1 MVNRFKVKAAALD
14 AWGNARFNFMES
26 DGLGEDIAAIEAKLK
41 NHEAFEED
49 YTIQSDKLA
58 KLETILE
65 EIVAGGHS
73 DAAWCQTKYAE
84 LGGLWGKLKA
94 RAEQRKGDL
103 QAELD
108 KQKQIQELLLTFAKK
123 STVSIQY
130 DNNSVSV
137 LIVLVRFSLVSLKTL
152 TTSCWIPSQSPLSR
166 KSTPCNWLS
175 TALLALL

>member
-1 MVNRFKVKAAALD
+1 MD

-26 DGLGEDIAAIEAKLK
+26 DGLGDDIAAIEAKLK

-58 KLETILE
+58 KLEKILE

-73 DAAWCQTKYAE
+73 EAAWCQDKYAE
-84 LGGLWGKLKA
+84 LGGLWGKLKT

-123 STVSIQY
+123 STVSILPTRY
-130 DNNSVSV
+130 NYNGVFTMLTRSLLV
-137 LIVLVRFSLVSLKTL
+137 LLKTP
-152 TTSCWIPSQSPLSR
+152 TTSCWIPSPSPLSK
-166 KSTPCNWLS
+166 KSTLCNCLS
-175 TALLALL
+175 MASLILR